1 MRPTGTTRR
10 GALAATGAFAAGA
23 VLAACGSDTDDTA
36 GARKGSA
43 HGSARTA
50 ADGTSSARTEKAL
63 RTSASRTT
71 ATLLARYE
79 SVLRTHPSTAA
90 GLTPLRDTVRAHLA
104 AVSPGKAPAPGT
116 APSPAPSPATGTAAA
131 PAAAVKELAA
141 AERTA
146 ADTYTALLA
155 DAPGELARLLASVAA
170 ACAAHAYLL
179 TELAK
184 ETPA

>member
-10 GALAATGAFAAGA
+10 GALAATGALAAGA
-23 VLAACGSDTDDTA
+23 VLAGCGSDTDDTA
-36 GARKGSA
+36 GTRKGSG
-43 HGSARTA
+43 HGGARTA

-71 ATLLARYE
+71 ATLLAGYE
-79 SVLRTHPSTAA
+79 HVLRTHPSTAA
-90 GLTPLRDTVRAHLA
+90 GLTPLRDAVRAHLE
-104 AVSPGKAPAPGT
+104 AVSPGKAPALGT
-116 APSPAPSPATGTAAA
+116 ARSLATG

-146 ADTYTALLA
+146 ADAYTALLA
-155 DAPGELARLLASVAA
+155 EAPGELARLLASVAA

>member
-1 MRPTGTTRR
+1 MRRTGTTRR
-10 GALAATGAFAAGA
+10 GVLAATGALAAGA
-23 VLAACGSDTDDTA
+23 VLPGCGSDADDTG

-43 HGSARTA
+43 HGGARTA
-50 ADGTSSARTEKAL
+50 ADGTSSVRTQTAL

-71 ATLLARYE
+71 ATLLAGYE
-79 SVLRTHPSTAA
+79 HVLRTHPSTAA
-90 GLTPLRDTVRAHLA
+90 GLTPLRDAVRAHLT
-104 AVSPGKAPAPGT
+104 AVSPGRAPAL
-116 APSPAPSPATGTAAA
+116 APARSLATG

-146 ADTYTALLA
+146 ADAYTALLLE
-155 DAPGELARLLASVAA
+155 APGELARLLASVAA
-170 ACAAHAYLL
+170 ASAAHAYLL